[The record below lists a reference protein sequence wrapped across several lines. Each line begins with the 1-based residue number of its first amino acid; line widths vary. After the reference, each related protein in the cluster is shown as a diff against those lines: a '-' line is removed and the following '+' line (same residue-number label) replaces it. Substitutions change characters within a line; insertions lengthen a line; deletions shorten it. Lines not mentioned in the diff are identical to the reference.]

1 LGVKLVIF
9 CKLFT
14 TENRKK
20 TLFSPKSYQQL
31 FSPHL
36 HLSFLIAFPQSFI
49 AFSLVLRQFYS
60 LYDTNPLVNDWS
72 DGVHAV
78 CLWAAWRP
86 PFQSPRQLPCTIAGI
101 GCSYALPDEGAVC
114 LLFQGG
120 VSATRPSV
128 VFFALQ

>member
-31 FSPHL
+31 FSPV
-36 HLSFLIAFPQSFI
+36 S
-49 AFSLVLRQFYS
+49 
-60 LYDTNPLVNDWS
+60 
-72 DGVHAV
+72 G
-78 CLWAAWRP
+78 
-86 PFQSPRQLPCTIAGI
+86 
-101 GCSYALPDEGAVC
+101 GAVC

-120 VSATRPSV
+120 VSATFAISP
-128 VFFALQ
+128 FFSAITKRALRTQK